1 MSTKSTPKPEE
12 DDDFDF
18 IEGDDAPI
26 ETVDLD
32 TEEDKEPEEI
42 KDYRPDFRKRIEDLL
57 EERRFQK
64 ENRDFLDELDEI
76 DEDE

>member
-1 MSTKSTPKPEE
+1 MSTKSTKPEE

-18 IEGDDAPI
+18 TEEDTPI
-26 ETVDLD
+26 ETDAL
-32 TEEDKEPEEI
+32 EEEAAEEVEEN
-42 KDYRPDFRKRIEDLL
+42 YRPDFRKRIEDLL

-76 DEDE
+76 DEEE